1 MHTPS
6 PSLMNNDS
14 NPRPR
19 TMSDLAR
26 LYDWGVKP
34 PSMTQ
39 DQYWVG
45 QHPGKAWTPG
55 REDFELLAE
64 MFRTRSPRAGRKR

>member
-1 MHTPS
+1 
-6 PSLMNNDS
+6 
-14 NPRPR
+14 
-19 TMSDLAR
+19 MSDLAR

>member
-1 MHTPS
+1 
-6 PSLMNNDS
+6 
-14 NPRPR
+14 
-19 TMSDLAR
+19 MSDLAR

-34 PSMTQ
+34 ASMTQ

-45 QHPGKAWTPG
+45 QHHGTAWTPG

-64 MFRTRSPRAGRKR
+64 MFRTRSPGKGRKR